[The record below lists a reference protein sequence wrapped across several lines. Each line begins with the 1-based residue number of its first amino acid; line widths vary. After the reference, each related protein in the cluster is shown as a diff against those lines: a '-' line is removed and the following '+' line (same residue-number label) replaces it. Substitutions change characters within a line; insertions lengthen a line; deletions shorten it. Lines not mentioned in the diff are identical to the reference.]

1 MIKESH
7 KEDPL
12 DKLAVAYPDLAETVI
27 DDLKQRSAPIAT
39 ESITLMVEETLWALS
54 QEISFGHSVAMGYVN
69 LLGEED
75 PEKIIQYKDLVRK
88 FANRGPTLGKIMAIH
103 LVPVLT
109 FGNKNLLDRFIDV
122 VDIMLDK
129 GTYTLNSP
137 LQFLS
142 VLLEDKDHGSVF
154 AYLDLLGETFSKD
167 LSYVQCQ
174 NFAYV
179 LPRAVGSF
187 SSLRRIWQ
195 IELLAHVI
203 KADFRLADLFLDGLQ
218 KGLDL
223 LNKDALNRFVSI
235 GLDKLKHSRQLASK
249 FLSLESKQGMD
260 TFTDMQ
266 VTVSIS
272 QVQPQLNRYLR
283 ARTGMTILV
292 RPMSSLP
299 KVYVEKQGM
308 EPLVCSDGNFIYLP
322 SEIDLFS
329 NKTKNITFYKCLVKL
344 EAGHYEFN
352 TFDFDL
358 ERVMERC
365 QRNAQLKDDMFEFD
379 PTQNREDL
387 SDLERFFSFFPI
399 KTLASDLF
407 TTFEHGRI
415 RLMLTRQYPGLM
427 KQVMSMLRW
436 EIDRM
441 NKQNGLLGPIFQ
453 LYLLIALGISN
464 QKNVNIKRNIR
475 RHMASFVNQFEKKI
489 NEDNTVEACAELV
502 AVLYPD
508 ITEMLRQAEDVNNLA
523 EDYIPL
529 KTPFGRRI
537 RPDLFF
543 SAFRKYENLAKKLKT
558 NIEEKGFKIY
568 KSDIKRRLVEN
579 NGFLSHQ
586 DLKDMIF
593 LSHKNNGSYPVNQP
607 NISTDLSWLD
617 LSKLFG
623 DSGIP
628 RVEIQDFSGPI
639 AWYQEW
645 DDNLQDYLQ
654 AHVRVLDK
662 TMTCLSGDGYD
673 LTLQCYR
680 GLVKKIR
687 YAFELLKP
695 EGLIRLRQWIE
706 GDEFDYRAMLDFVLD
721 KKAGK
726 IPSERLYIKHI
737 KQLRDVSVLLLVD
750 LSRSTANPILG
761 SQATV
766 MDVEKEAIVLFCE
779 ALEVVGDAF
788 SIAGFSGTG
797 RLGVDYLRV
806 KDFDEKLDDTIKQR
820 INALSPRRST
830 RMGAAIRHATHQ
842 LEEAV
847 SKVRLLIILSD
858 GFPNDVDYKQNYA
871 VEDTRKAIS
880 EARSK
885 SIYTHGITIN
895 IAADSKLDDLYG
907 NVHHN
912 VISDVRELP
921 DKLLRIYSSLTRH

>member
-1 MIKESH
+1 MIKESY

-12 DKLAVAYPDLAETVI
+12 DKLAVADPDLAETVI

-54 QEISFGHSVAMGYVN
+54 QEISFGHSVAMGYVD
-69 LLGEED
+69 LLREED
-75 PEKIIQYKDLVRK
+75 PGKIIQYKDLVRK
-88 FANRGPTLGKIMAIH
+88 FANRGPTLGKIMATH

-109 FGNKNLLDRFIDV
+109 FGNKKLLERFIDV
-122 VDIMLDK
+122 VDIMLNK

-142 VLLEDKDHGSVF
+142 VLLEDKDLGTVF
-154 AYLDLLGETFSKD
+154 AYLDLLGETFSKN

-187 SSLRRIWQ
+187 SSLRRTWQ
-195 IELLAHVI
+195 IELLTHVI

-223 LNKDALNRFVSI
+223 LSKDALNRFVSI
-235 GLDKLKHSRQLASK
+235 GLDKLKHNRQLASK

-266 VTVSIS
+266 VTVPIS
-272 QVQPQLNRYLR
+272 QVQNQLNRYLR
-283 ARTGMTILV
+283 ARTGMTISV
-292 RPMSSLP
+292 RSMSSLP
-299 KVYVEKQGM
+299 KVYVEKQGK
-308 EPLVCSDGNFIYLP
+308 ESLVCSDGNFIYLP
-322 SEIDLFS
+322 SEIDLFP
-329 NKTKNITFYKCLVKL
+329 NKAKNITLYKCLVKL

-352 TFDFDL
+352 TFQFDI

-365 QRNAQLKDDMFEFD
+365 QGNTQLKDDMFEFD
-379 PTQNREDL
+379 PIQNREDF
-387 SDLERFFSFFPI
+387 SDLEHFVSSFPI

-407 TTFEHGRI
+407 TIFEHGRI
-415 RLMLTRQYPGLM
+415 RLVLTRQYPGLM

-441 NKQNGLLGPIFQ
+441 NKQNELLGSIFQ

-464 QKNVNIKRNIR
+464 QKNEGIKRNIKK
-475 RHMASFVNQFEKKI
+475 HMASFVNQFEKKI
-489 NEDNTVEACAELV
+489 NEDNTVEACAVLV
-502 AVLYPD
+502 AEMYPD
-508 ITEMLRQAEDVNNLA
+508 ITKMLRQSEDINNLA
-523 EDYIPL
+523 EDYTPL

-543 SAFRKYENLAKKLKT
+543 SAFRKYENVAKKLKI

-593 LSHKNNGSYPVNQP
+593 LSHKNNGSYPMNQL

-639 AWYQEW
+639 VWYREW
-645 DDNLQDYLQ
+645 DNNLQDYLQ

-662 TMTCLSGDGYD
+662 TMTCHSGDVYD
-673 LTLQCYR
+673 LTLQRYR

-806 KDFDEKLDDTIKQR
+806 KDFDEKMDDTIKQR

-830 RMGAAIRHATHQ
+830 RMGAAIRHATRQ
-842 LEEAV
+842 LEKAP

-885 SIYTHGITIN
+885 SIYAHGITIN
-895 IAADSKLDDLYG
+895 IAANSKLDDLYG
-907 NVHHN
+907 NVRHN

-921 DKLLRIYSSLTRH
+921 DKLLRIYSRLTRH